1 MRSRWFTIV
10 GSIGILAGL
19 AGFYPTP
26 ALAQWPRTVLLR
38 PAAVRN
44 LDEPGRNPYMD
55 FVVLSCSGADT
66 SSCDVVFHPVPEG
79 KRLVLEQVNVS
90 VNLVAGPLG
99 GVKRIG
105 ILRPAES
112 IIVLPTSPS
121 PDPNLVI
128 VNQRVLTYYESGQT
142 PMLQI
147 SLAGDV
153 DDALVTAAVSG
164 YFVDLDP

>member
-1 MRSRWFTIV
+1 MRSRWSTIV
-10 GSIGILAGL
+10 ASIGMLAGL
-19 AGFYPTP
+19 AGSYPTP

-55 FVVLSCSGADT
+55 FLVLSCSGGDT
-66 SSCDVVFHPVPEG
+66 SSCDVVFHPVPDG

-90 VNLVAGPLG
+90 IDRPAGAVD
-99 GVKRIG
+99 GVKRIAV
-105 ILRPAES
+105 LRPAES

-121 PDPNLVI
+121 PDPNLLI

-147 SLAGDV
+147 SLRDDV
-153 DDALVTAAVSG
+153 DAALVTASLSG
-164 YFVDLDP
+164 HFVDLDP